1 MPLSPQQLKANDEFF
16 NRIASM
22 TKMYAWPDTG
32 HIYKI
37 EDGNNFILGDLQQIG
52 LHSINATMG
61 PFTSTHKVTL
71 EQNKYTLSI

>member
-1 MPLSPQQLKANDEFF
+1 MSLSPQQLKANEEFF

-37 EDGNNFILGDLQQIG
+37 EEGVFICDSPKSFNDLKDITPETF
-52 LHSINATMG
+52 H
-61 PFTSTHKVTL
+61 HKIRM
-71 EQNKYTLSI
+71 K